1 MIVSPLY
8 SSILRIDCAEW
19 YQSLESIS
27 SCRAVGRWQA
37 YHGTLTD
44 QFKKTAANPRSIT
57 SVMTELPFLNSMP
70 PMAGS
75 KANANGA
82 ECHTE
87 ES

>member
-1 MIVSPLY
+1 MDEFI
-8 SSILRIDCAEW
+8 
-19 YQSLESIS
+19 
-27 SCRAVGRWQA
+27 

-44 QFKKTAANPRSIT
+44 QFKNIAASPRSII
-57 SVMTELPFLNSMP
+57 SVMTELPFWNSMP

-82 ECHTE
+82 ECHAE